1 MPLRSPKMKRRIFGF
16 QRRVWWPKWTP
27 ASSSCFMVTTATGS
41 LPRLYLGP
49 PRPSRGT
56 DDRGWRACEFSERA
70 VTRARV
76 AVSVPE
82 ACSRQPLGLDPVG
95 PREPHREDQAPR
107 AHAEPDR
114 EAAGV
119 ETPDDP
125 TRLPVEDHDPPAV
138 GPEDDGVRR
147 EDHTGLEDRHPERGL
162 PPGRAAP
169 GVDERDRPEV
179 VADGDVAAGCSRGNT
194 RVERCRRRH
203 RPALR
208 TRGDVTGHDAGGEVA
223 VALAEHGHPVA
234 DHRGRGAGL
243 DHGLPADGPGPEI
256 EDAQARLVPLP

>member
-1 MPLRSPKMKRRIFGF
+1 MKRRSFGVH
-16 QRRVWWPKWTP
+16 RRVWWPKWTP

-95 PREPHREDQAPR
+95 PREPHCEDQAPR

-119 ETPDDP
+119 VTPDDP
-125 TRLPVEDHDPPAV
+125 TRRPVEDHDPPAV
-138 GPEDDGVRR
+138 GPEDERVRR
-147 EDHTGLEDRHPERGL
+147 EDHTGLEDRHPERRL

-179 VADGDVAAGCSRGNT
+179 VGHRRVAWMLDARRPPVTRALIYT
-194 RVERCRRRH
+194 RVSQDRKKRGRSVAEQEAECRAVCEAEGWHVLDVLTDNDRSASRYATRG
-203 RPALR
+203 RPAW
-208 TRGDVTGHDAGGEVA
+208 DEV
-223 VALAEHGHPVA
+223 
-234 DHRGRGAGL
+234 
-243 DHGLPADGPGPEI
+243 
-256 EDAQARLVPLP
+256 